1 MMDSDKKRLLEI
13 TAREATEFGTMAG
26 ILGRKHDAI
35 SKLDTAS
42 VQSIVGE
49 ELEVLNIIRVIEK
62 ERAQLLKAN
71 GLEGK
76 DLTDSGTLE
85 RELGSADASSYRRL
99 HLDFQN
105 AFSKVLRLNNVSRVL
120 LVHSLA
126 FIRQNIRILTDDG
139 RRKLVDKRA

>member
-1 MMDSDKKRLLEI
+1 MTDSDKKHLTEI
-13 TAREATEFGTMAG
+13 TAREAAEFGTMAG
-26 ILGRKHDAI
+26 VLGRKHDAI

-42 VQSIVGE
+42 IQNIVGE
-49 ELEVLNIIRVIEK
+49 ELGILNRIRVIEK
-62 ERAQLLKAN
+62 ERTKILKAI

-76 DLTDSGTLE
+76 DLTDAATLE
-85 RELGSADASSYRRL
+85 RELGYADALSYQKL
-99 HLDFQN
+99 HLDFQK
-105 AFSKVLRLNNVSRVL
+105 AFSKVLQLNDISRVL